1 MNEWWLEPRG
11 ITLPNRTA
19 IADGLLF
26 PESLDACRDGPVL
39 LVEIRRRAVGL
50 GADRRADAGR
60 GRHGALSYRL
70 AYLELEPGDTEVLGN
85 EPVYAAGEIAGVTT
99 SGGYGHWVGKSLAFA
114 YVKPEL
120 AEIGT
125 ALEIAVLGQR
135 RKAKV
140 IAEPVYDP
148 GNERSRG

>member
-1 MNEWWLEPRG
+1 MARFAATDKDYIG
-11 ITLPNRTA
+11 KA
-19 IADGLLF
+19 GV
-26 PESLDACRDGPVL
+26 DA
-39 LVEIRRRAVGL
+39 RRA
-50 GADRRADAGR
+50 A
-60 GRHGALSYRL
+60 GALSYRL
-70 AYLELEPGDTEVLGN
+70 AYLELEPGDAEVLGN

-125 ALEIAVLGQR
+125 ALEIAVLGRR

-148 GNERSRG
+148 GSERLRG